1 MEYIRAL
8 LAPAAVSHDGVRR
21 WAYNALKVEA
31 PGPTWGL
38 FKRHPL
44 LTEN

>member
-31 PGPTWGL
+31 LGPTWGL